1 MAREIGLHRYTVGC
15 VSYVNAIPLVMRFE
29 EWGDRSPVRV
39 IYDVPSR
46 LPALLESGEAQA
58 ILVSSIDALRVPGR
72 RMADGVVIGTDGLVK
87 SVRLFSKVRPS
98 DIRTLAFD
106 ASSMTS
112 NRLAQIILAERYG
125 ATPVASTMPPNIDAM
140 LAKNDAC
147 VLIGDIGMVADG
159 TGLHVLDLGEEWRRL
174 THKPFV
180 WAAWIGNEGL
190 TPELSA
196 YLLAGAGTTYVGRH
210 RDNDTWRGRMAM
222 DLMPDIFGGLTDEP
236 VEEVRNRLI
245 QRALRHA
252 PSWTAEMVRDYYLNV
267 MVYEMTDEVL
277 GGLREFQR
285 RLYVN
290 GFMDSNHFP
299 ALISPAP
306 PSTMV

>member
-1 MAREIGLHRYTVGC
+1 
-15 VSYVNAIPLVMRFE
+15 MRFE
-29 EWGDRSPVRV
+29 ELGDESPVRV

-46 LPALLESGEAQA
+46 LPALLESGQAQA

-72 RMADGVVIGTDGLVK
+72 RMADGVMIGSDGPVK

-125 ATPVASTMPPNIDAM
+125 ATPEAVTMPPDLASM
-140 LAKNDAC
+140 LADNDAC
-147 VLIGDIGMVADG
+147 VLIGDIGMVTDG
-159 TGLHVLDLGEEWRRL
+159 SGLHVLDLGEEWRRL

-196 YLLAGAGTTYVGRH
+196 YLLAGAGTMYVGRH
-210 RDNDTWRGRMAM
+210 RDQETWRGKM
-222 DLMPDIFGGLTDEP
+222 MPQIFAGLAEEP
-236 VEEVRNRLI
+236 VEEVRSRLI
-245 QRALRHA
+245 QHALHHA

-267 MVYEMTDEVL
+267 MVYEMTDEGL

-299 ALISPAP
+299 ALISPVLP
-306 PSTMV
+306 KVV

>member
-1 MAREIGLHRYTVGC
+1 MSKYTVGC

-72 RMADGVVIGTDGLVK
+72 RMADGVMIGSDGPVK

-112 NRLAQIILAERYG
+112 NRLAQIILSERYG
-125 ATPVASTMPPNIDAM
+125 ATPSTQTMAPDLSAM
-140 LAKNDAC
+140 LAENDAC

-159 TGLHVLDLGEEWRRL
+159 AGLHVLDLGEEWRRL

-196 YLLAGAGTTYVGRH
+196 YLLAGAATTYVGRH
-210 RDNDTWRGRMAM
+210 REQETWRGKLGKT
-222 DLMPDIFGGLTDEP
+222 LMPKVFAGLP
-236 VEEVRNRLI
+236 SEEIESVRGRLV
-245 QRALRHA
+245 QRAVAHA

-285 RLYVN
+285 RLFVN
-290 GFMDSNHFP
+290 GFMDTNHFP
-299 ALISPAP
+299 ALISPALP
-306 PSTMV
+306 G

>member
-1 MAREIGLHRYTVGC
+1 LHKYTVGC

-29 EWGDRSPVRV
+29 ELGNESPVRV

-72 RMADGVVIGTDGLVK
+72 RMADGVMIGSDGPVK

-125 ATPVASTMPPNIDAM
+125 ATPAAVTMPPSLGDM
-140 LAKNDAC
+140 LAENDAC

-210 RDNDTWRGRMAM
+210 RDQETWRGKM
-222 DLMPDIFGGLTDEP
+222 MPQVFSGLADEP
-236 VEEVRNRLI
+236 VEEVRSRLI
-245 QRALRHA
+245 ERALHHA

-267 MVYEMTDEVL
+267 MVYEMTDDGL

-299 ALISPAP
+299 ALISPSLP
-306 PSTMV
+306 KMV